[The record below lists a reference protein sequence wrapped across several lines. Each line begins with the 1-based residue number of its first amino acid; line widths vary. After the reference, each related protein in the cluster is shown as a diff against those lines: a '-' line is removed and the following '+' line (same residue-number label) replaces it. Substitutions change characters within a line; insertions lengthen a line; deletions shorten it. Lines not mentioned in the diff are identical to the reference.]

1 MRVSGGSKSKVS
13 YGFWVGLG
21 VLLAFALWQ
30 LVTRL
35 MAEVAGGQ
43 DG

>member
-1 MRVSGGSKSKVS
+1 MKISGGSKSNVQ
-13 YGFWVGLG
+13 YGFYVGLG

-35 MAEVAGGQ
+35 MAKVAGGH